1 MVLEFFLSLL
11 LVVEPCAG
19 VVGLLDERVE
29 VLLLEPRPLV
39 GPDLRRVLLGQRE
52 GLAELLDGL
61 GPRGQLL
68 GACAEIN
75 QWCIFTKSYLGD
87 DAAVLAPSSGKEPA
101 SPRHRAGV
109 ASMAWRSTPR
119 FRTNAP

>member
-19 VVGLLDERVE
+19 VVRLLDERVE

-61 GPRGQLL
+61 GPRG
-68 GACAEIN
+68 
-75 QWCIFTKSYLGD
+75 
-87 DAAVLAPSSGKEPA
+87 
-101 SPRHRAGV
+101 
-109 ASMAWRSTPR
+109 
-119 FRTNAP
+119 